1 MIYGLDTGVLIAAE
15 VDEHPDHKAARET
28 LARLAAAGDQI
39 AVAPQVMT
47 EFLHVVTDA
56 RRFAHPRDMATALR
70 NAEQC
75 WNSREVVQVFPND
88 LAIRRLFD
96 WMRQYSLGRKRILD
110 TLLAA
115 TYYEAGVTSILTT
128 NPADFAVFGAFTC
141 ITPTKSTTP

>member
-1 MIYGLDTGVLIAAE
+1 MIHGLDTGVLIAAE
-15 VDEHPDHKAARET
+15 VDEHTGHDAARET
-28 LARLAAAGDQI
+28 LARLASAGDQI
-39 AVAPQVMT
+39 AVAPQVIT

-56 RRFAHPRDMATALR
+56 RRFARPKDMSTALQ

-88 LAIRRLFD
+88 AAMQRLMV
-96 WMRQYSLGRKRILD
+96 WMRQFSLGRKRIHD

-115 TYYEAGVTSILTT
+115 TYLEAGVTSILTT

-141 ITPTKSTTP
+141 IVPTRSTSP